1 MTELATTPA
10 QPAVIAP
17 TTPFLTQQRM
27 SWLIHG
33 ASKKGK
39 STLSATCPRPVLVL
53 DAEGS
58 WRFIPGRVKYWDPL
72 REVPPTYDGTWDI
85 CVVHVQQWET
95 VQMVYGYLTQWP
107 LPFVSVVIDSIT
119 EIQRR
124 CRANLKGTEQMKIQD
139 WGVLLA
145 VMDSTI
151 RGFRDL
157 CLMPQLAVRCVVFVS
172 ETRETNTGKL
182 VPYMQG
188 QIATSLPYWVDV
200 CGYLYVDYDPDE
212 NGQNT
217 KEVRKLY
224 IGPHQQFESGER
236 VQGKLGN
243 VLTFTKPPEGQT
255 GQEIAFWMCFA
266 FGIPWEHYLAVT
278 AAVADRSAV
287 KEITA

>member
-1 MTELATTPA
+1 MTTVQEPTAAAPA
-10 QPAVIAP
+10 
-17 TTPFLTQQRM
+17 TPFAVRQRM

-33 ASKKGK
+33 GSKKGK
-39 STLSATCPRPVLVL
+39 SSLSATAPKPVLVL

-58 WRFIPGRVKYWDPL
+58 WRFIPGRVVYWDPL
-72 REVPPTYDGTWDI
+72 RETPPMTPGGICQHPENPSAHVDGCWDI

-95 VQMVYGYLTQWP
+95 VQMIYQYLTQWTM
-107 LPFVSVVIDSIT
+107 LPFVTVVIDSIT

-124 CRANLKGTEQMKIQD
+124 CKANLKGTEQMKIQD
-139 WGVLLA
+139 WGVLLS
-145 VMDSTI
+145 VMDGTI

-157 CLMPQLAVRCVVFVS
+157 CLMTQLAVRCVVFVS
-172 ETRETNTGKL
+172 ETKETNTGRL

-188 QIATSLPYWVDV
+188 QIATSLPYWVDI
-200 CGYLYVDYDPDE
+200 CGYLYVDYETDE

-243 VLTFTKPPEGQT
+243 VLTFSKPSEGQT
-255 GQEIAFWMCFA
+255 GVEIDFWMHYA
-266 FGIPWEHYLAVT
+266 FGIPWAPSAT
-278 AAVADRSAV
+278 ATS
-287 KEITA
+287 

>member
-1 MTELATTPA
+1 MTEVALV
-10 QPAVIAP
+10 QPAPV
-17 TTPFLTQQRM
+17 TPFSTHQRM

-33 ASKKGK
+33 MSKRGK
-39 STLSATCPRPVLVL
+39 STLSATAPKPVLVL

-72 REVPPTYDGTWDI
+72 TETPPEWHGQYDI
-85 CVVHVQQWET
+85 CVVHVRQWET
-95 VQMVYGYLTQWP
+95 VAQVYAYLTQTK

-124 CRANLKGTEQMKIQD
+124 CKANLKGTEAMKIQD

-145 VMDSTI
+145 WMDTTI

-172 ETRETNTGKL
+172 ESRETNVGRL

-200 CGYLYVDYDPDE
+200 CGYLYVDYEQDA
-212 NGQNT
+212 NGQAT
-217 KEVRKLY
+217 REIRRLY
-224 IGPHQQFESGER
+224 IGPHDKFESGER

-243 VLTFTKPPEGQT
+243 VLTFNKPPDGQT
-255 GQEIAFWMCFA
+255 GQEISFWMTHVFD
-266 FGIPWEHYLAVT
+266 IPWEQYLLTLQQQAVSPNGQSQG
-278 AAVADRSAV
+278 AS
-287 KEITA
+287 